1 MDKEYLNNVIN
12 HIVKNITIDSS
23 STDKF
28 HPKGKIFFPWLP
40 FPLSISR
47 EILSFFDSND
57 PWNARPNFHK
67 YCRDNFG
74 LNGKEMKIVLDKLNF
89 IIKDKVKDLYDL
101 PISRFNKLNE
111 STEGKQKEFFDKI
124 LDRIVKDTVITDS
137 KITFPFAIFKQEEL
151 TGDSLLSVSIWIDGR
166 WENHKYPSRFN
177 KYCMDNYGLTYE
189 ESLILWRRYMEIIE
203 KEVLNRLRK
212 NKSNVATIW
221 GMTRHDINESVDK
234 QKKLLD
240 KVIEHLVKDT
250 KMDYNNNLTS
260 LPPFLSYFPPHS
272 IFPLSLFS
280 SYCKNTFGLTNDEI
294 EYVWKEYIKIIEDKI
309 KNGEYLNENVN
320 KQKEFL
326 DYVYTDL
333 VNNTKFRDNES
344 IEIDVY
350 DGKCKSLQA
359 GISWGSVAPY
369 FNFISQCLEDFLKNT
384 YGLTYDEIQ
393 ELFWD
398 RYDEHIINMVLTRK
412 ERISPYIRGH
422 VDYLRED
429 KETKFLN
436 EQFRKTENLKSS
448 MENLLNQELKILSK
462 DSWVNGE
469 MLEEINSIESI
480 VVDDVIRNVGPYNF
494 MVFVTLNVDINNA
507 PFDLY
512 KSIIN
517 YVEMMG
523 NEIIPKFKIKYKV
536 NDTTNRVP
544 SNSPYLRESIE
555 DKETGFLK
563 KVVSRMVDE
572 TVPYNKIEGVTS
584 VVTPFVAHKETG
596 SRWVLSPDYCKRIVD
611 DFDDNFTMGKIFI
624 DYLDMYGLSYEEM
637 EEVLYWYFNE
647 IFEKYFKRFYDL
659 SYKTRPRLDEGV
671 DLGFVDKVADRVL
684 KEIVWD
690 YDRGFV
696 YFPMIDYSANI
707 RDDDFLAPLMSDDPF
722 SIHFRERNETSW
734 HDDLMKHVED
744 IYGITGN
751 EWNRVWGSLQGEL
764 WDKHVDYWNTFT
776 GGY

>member
-23 STDKF
+23 NTDKF
-28 HPKGKIFFPWLP
+28 HPKGKIFFPWMP

-57 PWNARPNFHK
+57 PWNARPTFHK

-74 LNGKEMKIVLDKLNF
+74 LDGKEMKIVLDKLNF

-124 LDRIVKDTVITDS
+124 LDKIVKDTKIDDNE
-137 KITFPFAIFKQEEL
+137 ITFPFAIFKQEEL
-151 TGDSLLSVSIWIDGR
+151 TGDSLLSVSIWMDNKWG
-166 WENHKYPSRFN
+166 NHKYPFLFN
-177 KYCMDNYGLTYE
+177 DYCKNIYGLTYE
-189 ESLILWRRYMEIIE
+189 ESVILWRRYMEIIE
-203 KEVLNRLRK
+203 KEVSNRFKRDFESIRGV
-212 NKSNVATIW
+212 NIW
-221 GMTRHDINESVDK
+221 NLGRHDINESVYK
-234 QKKLLD
+234 QKKL
-240 KVIEHLVKDT
+240 
-250 KMDYNNNLTS
+250 
-260 LPPFLSYFPPHS
+260 
-272 IFPLSLFS
+272 
-280 SYCKNTFGLTNDEI
+280 
-294 EYVWKEYIKIIEDKI
+294 
-309 KNGEYLNENVN
+309 
-320 KQKEFL
+320 L

-350 DGKCKSLQA
+350 GGKCKSLQA
-359 GISWGSVAPY
+359 GIRWGSVAPY
-369 FNFISQCLEDFLKNT
+369 FNYVPECLENFLKDT
-384 YGLTYDEIQ
+384 YGLTFKEIE

-398 RYDEHIINMVLTRK
+398 KYEQHIINMVLSKK
-412 ERISPYIRGH
+412 EHVSPHVRVH

-523 NEIIPKFKIKYKV
+523 NEIIPKFKIKYKI

-572 TVPYNKIEGVTS
+572 TVPYNKREGVTS

-596 SRWVLSPDYCKRIVD
+596 SRWVLSPNHCKRMVD
-611 DFDDNFTMGKIFI
+611 DFDDEFTLGKIFI
-624 DYLDMYGLSYEEM
+624 DYLEMFGLSYEEM

-764 WDKHVDYWNTFT
+764 WDKHVDWWNTFT
-776 GGY
+776 SGY

>member
-1 MDKEYLNNVIN
+1 MDKVYLNNVIN

-23 STDKF
+23 TDKF
-28 HPKGKIFFPWLP
+28 HPKGKVFFPWIP

-111 STEGKQKEFFDKI
+111 STEGKQERYLNYVYNDLVENTKWRDASY
-124 LDRIVKDTVITDS
+124 S
-137 KITFPFAIFKQEEL
+137 KIDLF
-151 TGDSLLSVSIWIDGR
+151 DDCLSI
-166 WENHKYPSRFN
+166 
-177 KYCMDNYGLTYE
+177 
-189 ESLILWRRYMEIIE
+189 
-203 KEVLNRLRK
+203 
-212 NKSNVATIW
+212 NV
-221 GMTRHDINESVDK
+221 M
-234 QKKLLD
+234 
-240 KVIEHLVKDT
+240 
-250 KMDYNNNLTS
+250 
-260 LPPFLSYFPPHS
+260 
-272 IFPLSLFS
+272 
-280 SYCKNTFGLTNDEI
+280 
-294 EYVWKEYIKIIEDKI
+294 
-309 KNGEYLNENVN
+309 
-320 KQKEFL
+320 
-326 DYVYTDL
+326 
-333 VNNTKFRDNES
+333 
-344 IEIDVY
+344 
-350 DGKCKSLQA
+350 
-359 GISWGSVAPY
+359 ISWGSVAPY
-369 FNFISQCLEDFLKNT
+369 FIKIPDCVEEKLINL
-384 YGLTYDEIQ
+384 YGLKWKEVDRI
-393 ELFWD
+393 WD
-398 RYDEHIINMVLTRK
+398 KYEKHIIDMVLSK
-412 ERISPYIRGH
+412 KGGISSHIRRLGL
-422 VDYLRED
+422 DYLNEYIED
-429 KETKFLN
+429 DGAKFLN
-436 EQFRKTENLKSS
+436 EQFRRTENFKSS
-448 MENLLNQELKILSK
+448 MENLLNHELKILSK
-462 DSWVNGE
+462 DSWINGE
-469 MLEEINSIESI
+469 MLEEINSIKSI

-523 NEIIPKFKIKYKV
+523 NEIIPKFKIKYKI
-536 NDTTNRVP
+536 NDITNRVP

-555 DKETGFLK
+555 GKETEFLK

-572 TVPYNKIEGVTS
+572 TVPYNKREGVTS

-596 SRWVLSPDYCKRIVD
+596 SRWVLSADYCKRIVD

-637 EEVLYWYFNE
+637 EEVLYWYFNDV
-647 IFEKYFKRFYDL
+647 FEKYFSRFYDL

-671 DLGFVDKVADRVL
+671 DLGFVDKVVDRVL

-764 WDKHVDYWNTFT
+764 WDKHVDWWNTFT

>member
-124 LDRIVKDTVITDS
+124 LDRIVKDTNITDS

-151 TGDSLLSVSIWIDGR
+151 TGDSLLSVSIWMDNK

-240 KVIEHLVKDT
+240 
-250 KMDYNNNLTS
+250 
-260 LPPFLSYFPPHS
+260 
-272 IFPLSLFS
+272 
-280 SYCKNTFGLTNDEI
+280 
-294 EYVWKEYIKIIEDKI
+294 
-309 KNGEYLNENVN
+309 
-320 KQKEFL
+320 
-326 DYVYTDL
+326 YVYTDL

-359 GISWGSVAPY
+359 GIRWGSVAPY
-369 FNFISQCLEDFLKNT
+369 FNFISGCLEEFLKNT
-384 YGLTYDEIQ
+384 YGLTYGEIQ

-422 VDYLRED
+422 VDYL
-429 KETKFLN
+429 KE
-436 EQFRKTENLKSS
+436 
-448 MENLLNQELKILSK
+448 
-462 DSWVNGE
+462 G
-469 MLEEINSIESI
+469 
-480 VVDDVIRNVGPYNF
+480 
-494 MVFVTLNVDINNA
+494 
-507 PFDLY
+507 
-512 KSIIN
+512 
-517 YVEMMG
+517 
-523 NEIIPKFKIKYKV
+523 
-536 NDTTNRVP
+536 
-544 SNSPYLRESIE
+544 
-555 DKETGFLK
+555 KETGFIK

-572 TVPYNKIEGVTS
+572 TVPYNKREGVTS

-596 SRWVLSPDYCKRIVD
+596 SRWVLSPNYCKRIVD

-764 WDKHVDYWNTFT
+764 WDKHVDWWNTFT
-776 GGY
+776 SGY